1 MYLFE
6 LVVCGFFFSFFD
18 KYPGVYLYSVLFLV
32 FCVSPK
38 MFPIRSETKLQ
49 IAGAGCEDDVTGAML
64 GMNSG

>member
-6 LVVCGFFFSFFD
+6 LVVCVFFSFFD

-49 IAGAGCEDDVTGAML
+49 KAGVGCEDDVTGAML